1 MKLFLIALMS
11 LNFAFATSS
20 LKDNEDSAPPTPK
33 DGISELQYEEYEPN
47 DGSARPGNPG
57 TFTSKG
63 PESTVPETNL
73 EMKNVPKADDNQMQA
88 EEAEFDDE
96 VLK

>member
-1 MKLFLIALMS
+1 MKFIILSMLALGIAQAGNLEK
-11 LNFAFATSS
+11 
-20 LKDNEDSAPPTPK
+20 KDA
-33 DGISELQYEEYEPN
+33 GIQYEEYEPN
-47 DGSARPGNPG
+47 DGTARPGNPG

-63 PESTVPETNL
+63 LASNIPETNL
-73 EMKNVPKADDNQMQA
+73 ELENHPKVDKELEIQA

>member
-1 MKLFLIALMS
+1 MKFLLILS
-11 LNFAFATSS
+11 FATVAVMAATPAKDIKSS
-20 LKDNEDSAPPTPK
+20 PPTF
-33 DGISELQYEEYEPN
+33 EYEEYQPN

-63 PESTVPETNL
+63 PESNLPETNL
-73 EMKNVPKADDNQMQA
+73 ELNNVPEADLENKMQA